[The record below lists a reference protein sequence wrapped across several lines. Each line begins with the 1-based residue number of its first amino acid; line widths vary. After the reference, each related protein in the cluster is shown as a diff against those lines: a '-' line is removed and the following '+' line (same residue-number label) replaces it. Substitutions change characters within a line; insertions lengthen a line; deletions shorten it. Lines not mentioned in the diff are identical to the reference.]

1 MASPSPPV
9 PPVTSTFIGFPPSH
23 TAHRGPIPYAGAM
36 PSLQPVQ
43 VLLLAAA
50 ALVAGAVNAVAG
62 GGSLLSFPA
71 LLAVGY
77 PALTANVTNSVAL
90 TPGYFG
96 GTLGYRR
103 ELVGQRGRILA
114 LGATS
119 MVGAVV
125 GAALLLVSS
134 AALFERIVPWLI
146 FLACGLL
153 AVQPR
158 LARLVRERRAD
169 SDGRPHPAGRTGP
182 DRHTAALFAA
192 QFLAAAYGAYFG
204 AGVGIMMLAILGIFV
219 ADTLQRLNA
228 LKGLLSL
235 LVAVVAAI
243 AFALLADVSWVAVG
257 VMAAASLLGGQLG
270 VILARRLND
279 RVLRW
284 LVIAFGVAVGVRL
297 LLAG

>member
-1 MASPSPPV
+1 M
-9 PPVTSTFIGFPPSH
+9 
-23 TAHRGPIPYAGAM
+23 PILEPAQIALLAGAA
-36 PSLQPVQ
+36 
-43 VLLLAAA
+43 LA
-50 ALVAGAVNAVAG
+50 AGAVNAVAG

-103 ELVGQRGRILA
+103 ELQGQQARALA

-119 MVGAVV
+119 AVGAVL
-125 GAALLLVSS
+125 GAWLLLISS
-134 AALFERIVPWLI
+134 AELFERIVPFLI

-153 AVQPR
+153 AAQPR
-158 LARLVRERRAD
+158 LARLVRERREHRD
-169 SDGRPHPAGRTGP
+169 DRPPAGANPGS
-182 DRHTAALFAA
+182 DRHTLPLFCA

-204 AGVGIMMLAILGIFV
+204 AGVGIMMLAILGIFL
-219 ADTLQRLNA
+219 ADNLQRLNA

-235 LVAVVAAI
+235 LINLIAAVSFVI
-243 AFALLADVSWVAVG
+243 FAEISWVAVA
-257 VMAAASLLGGQLG
+257 VMAAAALLGGQLG
-270 VILARRLND
+270 VVLARRLND
-279 RVLRW
+279 RALRW

-297 LLAG
+297 LVG

>member
-1 MASPSPPV
+1 VS
-9 PPVTSTFIGFPPSH
+9 
-23 TAHRGPIPYAGAM
+23 
-36 PSLQPVQ
+36 SLEPAQL
-43 VLLLAAA
+43 LLLAAA

-90 TPGYFG
+90 TPGYLG
-96 GTLGYRR
+96 GTVGYRR
-103 ELVGQRGRILA
+103 ELAGQRLRILA

-119 MVGAVV
+119 ALGAVV
-125 GAALLLVSS
+125 GAFLLLVSS

-153 AVQPR
+153 AAQPR
-158 LARLVRERRAD
+158 LARLVREWRAD
-169 SDGRPHPAGRTGP
+169 PDGAPTRNGRAGLDG
-182 DRHTAALFAA
+182 HTAALFVA

-235 LVAVVAAI
+235 LVAVIAAI
-243 AFALLADVSWVAVG
+243 AFSLFADVSWVAVA

-270 VILARRLND
+270 VLLARRLND
-279 RVLRW
+279 QVLRW
-284 LVIAFGVAVGVRL
+284 LVVAFGVAVGLRL
-297 LLAG
+297 LVAG

>member
-1 MASPSPPV
+1 VPVLEPAQMA
-9 PPVTSTFIGFPPSH
+9 
-23 TAHRGPIPYAGAM
+23 
-36 PSLQPVQ
+36 
-43 VLLLAAA
+43 LLAGA

-103 ELVGQRGRILA
+103 ELAGQRPRALA

-119 MVGAVV
+119 ALGAVL
-125 GAALLLVSS
+125 GAYLLLVSS
-134 AALFERIVPWLI
+134 QELFERIVPFLI

-153 AVQPR
+153 AAQTR
-158 LARLVRERRAD
+158 LARLVRERRQD
-169 SDGRPHPAGRTGP
+169 RPGGGDG
-182 DRHTAALFAA
+182 HTVPLFAA

-204 AGVGIMMLAILGIFV
+204 AGVGIMILAILGIFL
-219 ADTLQRLNA
+219 ADALQRLNA

-235 LVAVVAAI
+235 LINVVAAV
-243 AFALLADVSWVAVG
+243 AFALFAEVSWVAVAI
-257 VMAAASLLGGQLG
+257 MATASLLGGQLG
-270 VILARRLND
+270 VVLARRLDD
-279 RVLRW
+279 RTLRW
-284 LVIAFGVAVGVRL
+284 LVIAFGVAVGLRL

>member
-1 MASPSPPV
+1 
-9 PPVTSTFIGFPPSH
+9 
-23 TAHRGPIPYAGAM
+23 M
-36 PSLQPVQ
+36 PTLEPAQ
-43 VLLLAAA
+43 LALLAGA

-77 PALTANVTNSVAL
+77 PALTANVTNTVAL

-103 ELVGQRGRILA
+103 ELEGQRGRALA

-119 MVGAVV
+119 AVGAVL
-125 GAALLLVSS
+125 GAYLLLISS
-134 AALFERIVPWLI
+134 AELFELVVPFLI

-153 AVQPR
+153 AAQPR
-158 LARLVRERRAD
+158 LARLVRERRE
-169 SDGRPHPAGRTGP
+169 DGGEAAAAASPHTVP
-182 DRHTAALFAA
+182 LFSA
-192 QFLAAAYGAYFG
+192 QFLAAIYGAYFG

-235 LVAVVAAI
+235 LINLIAAVSFAI
-243 AFALLADVSWVAVG
+243 FADVSWVAVA
-257 VMAAASLLGGQLG
+257 VMAVASLLGGQLG
-270 VILARRLND
+270 VVLARRLDD
-279 RVLRW
+279 RALRW
-284 LVIAFGVAVGVRL
+284 LVIAFGVAVGLRL